1 MTLKDLLSNPD
12 SHFILF
18 GGKGGVGK
26 TSSAACSA
34 LWAAENTDKSVLIV
48 STDPAHS
55 LGDSLGLQLEPGTV
69 TPVPGTAKL
78 FALEISPSKAFKE
91 AQEKMGGAGG
101 LDMAMGGGMEGMNVP
116 LLGDLGDL
124 AGMSPPGADEAMA
137 FGTVLEFLENSEYDL
152 VIFDTAPTGH
162 TLRLLSLPE
171 LLSSW
176 IGKLITLRLKLGK
189 LMGAFKNMFKRSKD
203 KDDEADAL
211 ESIERLKKSIEAAK
225 GELQDPA
232 RTSFV
237 IVMIA
242 EDMAIYETERLL
254 SALISYQIPSSHIV
268 VNQIFPESLDC
279 SFCKSRREFQLKHL
293 VEIEDLYKDDFDVVK
308 VPLFEKEIR
317 KFDQLRRMARYVV
330 EGEGGE

>member
-1 MTLKDLLSNPD
+1 MPLKDLLTNPD

-34 LWAAENTDKSVLIV
+34 LWAAENTNKSVLIV

-69 TPVPGTAKL
+69 TPVPGTEKL
-78 FALEISPSKAFKE
+78 FALEISPQKAFKE
-91 AQEKMGGAGG
+91 AKEKMGGAGG
-101 LDMAMGGGMEGMNVP
+101 LDMAMGGGMEGMNIP

-137 FGTVLEFLENSEYDL
+137 FGTVLEFLEDSEYDL
-152 VIFDTAPTGH
+152 VIFDTAPTG
-162 TLRLLSLPE
+162 LPE

-176 IGKLITLRLKLGK
+176 MGKLITLQLKLGK
-189 LMGAFKNMFKRSKD
+189 LMGAFKGMFKRGKG
-203 KDDEADAL
+203 KGNEADPMASM
-211 ESIERLKKSIEAAK
+211 EKLKKSIEAAK
-225 GELQDPA
+225 DELNDPA
-232 RTSFV
+232 KTEFV
-237 IVMIA
+237 CVMIP

-254 SALISYQIPSSHIV
+254 SALITYQIPSRHII
-268 VNQIFPESLDC
+268 VNQIFPENLDC
-279 SFCKSRREFQLKHL
+279 NFCRSRREFQMKHL
-293 VEIEDLYKDDFDVVK
+293 AEIEDLYKGEFDVVK

-317 KFDQLRRMARYVV
+317 KFDQLRRMARYIV
-330 EGEGGE
+330 EGEGST

>member
-1 MTLKDLLSNPD
+1 MALKDLLTNPE

-34 LWAAENTDKSVLIV
+34 LWAAENTSKSVLIV

-69 TPVPGTAKL
+69 TPVPGTEKL

-101 LDMAMGGGMEGMNVP
+101 LDMAMGGGLEGMNVP
-116 LLGDLGDL
+116 LLGDLGEL
-124 AGMSPPGADEAMA
+124 AGMNPPGADEAMA
-137 FGTVLEFLENSEYDL
+137 FGTVLEFLEDSEYDL

-176 IGKLITLRLKLGK
+176 MGKLITLQLKLGK
-189 LMGAFKNMFKRSKD
+189 LMGAFKNMFKK
-203 KDDEADAL
+203 KGKGNEADPMAGM
-211 ESIERLKKSIEAAK
+211 EKLKASIEAAK
-225 GELQDPA
+225 GELSDPA
-232 RTSFV
+232 KTEFV
-237 IVMIA
+237 VVMIP

-254 SALISYQIPSSHIV
+254 SALISYEIPSRHII
-268 VNQIFPESLDC
+268 VNQIFPENLDC
-279 SFCKSRREFQLKHL
+279 NFCKSRREFQMKHL
-293 VEIEDLYKDDFDVVK
+293 AEIEDLYKGDFDVMK

-317 KFDQLRRMARYVV
+317 KFDQLRRMAKYIV
-330 EGEGGE
+330 EGEGSA

>member
-1 MTLKDLLSNPD
+1 MTLKDLLTNPE

-34 LWAAENTDKSVLIV
+34 LWAAENTSKSVLIV

-69 TPVPGTAKL
+69 TPVPGTEKL

-101 LDMAMGGGMEGMNVP
+101 LDMAMGGGMEGMNIP

-124 AGMSPPGADEAMA
+124 SGMSPPGADEAMA
-137 FGTVLEFLENSEYDL
+137 FGTVLEFLEDSEYDL

-176 IGKLITLRLKLGK
+176 MGKLITL
-189 LMGAFKNMFKRSKD
+189 
-203 KDDEADAL
+203 
-211 ESIERLKKSIEAAK
+211 
-225 GELQDPA
+225 Q
-232 RTSFV
+232 
-237 IVMIA
+237 
-242 EDMAIYETERLL
+242 
-254 SALISYQIPSSHIV
+254 
-268 VNQIFPESLDC
+268 
-279 SFCKSRREFQLKHL
+279 
-293 VEIEDLYKDDFDVVK
+293 
-308 VPLFEKEIR
+308 
-317 KFDQLRRMARYVV
+317 
-330 EGEGGE
+330 

>member
-1 MTLKDLLSNPD
+1 MALKDLLTNPD
-12 SHFILF
+12 THFVLY

-34 LWAAENTDKSVLIV
+34 LWTAEHTSKSVLIV

-55 LGDSLGLQLEPGTV
+55 LGDSLGQQLEPGIV
-69 TPVPGTAKL
+69 TPVTGTERL

-91 AQEKMGGAGG
+91 AQAKMGGAGG
-101 LDMAMGGGMEGMNVP
+101 LDMAMGGGMEGMNMNIP
-116 LLGDLGDL
+116 FLGDLGDL

-176 IGKLITLRLKLGK
+176 IGKLITMRLKLGK
-189 LMGAFKNMFKRSKD
+189 LMGAFKGMFKKGKGKD
-203 KDDEADAL
+203 GEQDGMD
-211 ESIERLKKSIEAAK
+211 SIEKLKGAIEAAK
-225 GELQDPA
+225 DELQDPTK
-232 RTSFV
+232 TSFV
-237 IVMIA
+237 IVMIP

-254 SALISYQIPSSHIV
+254 SSLISYHIPAKYIV
-268 VNQIFPESLDC
+268 VNQIFPENLDC
-279 SFCKSRREFQLKHL
+279 NFCKSRREFQVRHL
-293 VEIEDLYKDDFDVVK
+293 GEIEDLYNGEFDVIK
-308 VPLFEKEIR
+308 VPLFEKEVR

-330 EGEGGE
+330 EGEL

>member
-1 MTLKDLLSNPD
+1 MALKDLLINPET
-12 SHFILF
+12 HFVLF

-26 TSSAACSA
+26 TSSAACA
-34 LWAAENTDKSVLIV
+34 GLWTAENTKKSVLIV

-69 TPVPGTAKL
+69 TPVPGTERL
-78 FALEISPSKAFKE
+78 SALEISPSKAFKE
-91 AQEKMGGAGG
+91 AQEKMGTNPAG
-101 LDMAMGGGMEGMNVP
+101 LEMEGMQIP

-137 FGTVLEFLENSEYDL
+137 FGTVLEYLENSEYDL
-152 VIFDTAPTGH
+152 IIFDTAPTGH

-189 LMGAFKNMFKRSKD
+189 FMGAFKNVFKKGK
-203 KDDEADAL
+203 KDDEDPMDA
-211 ESIERLKKSIEAAK
+211 IQHLKDSIEAAK
-225 GELQDPA
+225 DELQDPVK
-232 RTSFV
+232 TTFV

-254 SALISYQIPSSHIV
+254 SALIEYQIPVRYII
-268 VNQIFPESLDC
+268 VNQIFPENPDC
-279 SFCKSRREFQLKHL
+279 NFCKSRREFQIRHL
-293 VEIEDLYKDDFDVVK
+293 GEIEDLYRDEFDVIK

-317 KFDQLRRMARYVV
+317 KFDQLRRMASYVV
-330 EGEGGE
+330 EGADQA